1 MEASASG
8 EIGSNFS
15 AVASLLLLDAKIAAV
30 GTANAGELGK
40 IPENTPRRTLSVFG
54 EYRVPQLPGLSLSAG
69 AFHVGKRAVNNLN
82 QAFVGA
88 YTTVSLG
95 ARYTTKVTGRTVT
108 LQANLDNAADR
119 NYWATA
125 GNGLL
130 GTGAPRT
137 LRVAAKI
144 DL

>member
-1 MEASASG
+1 M
-8 EIGSNFS
+8 
-15 AVASLLLLDAKIAAV
+15 VSLLLLDAKITSV
-30 GTANAGELGK
+30 GAANAGELGK
-40 IPENTPRRTLSVFG
+40 IPENTPRQTLSVFG
-54 EYRVPQLPGLSLSAG
+54 EYRVPQVPGLSLNAG

-82 QAFVGA
+82 RAFVGG

-95 ARYTTKVTGRTVT
+95 ARYVTRLSGRTVT

-137 LRVAAKI
+137 LRVGAKF